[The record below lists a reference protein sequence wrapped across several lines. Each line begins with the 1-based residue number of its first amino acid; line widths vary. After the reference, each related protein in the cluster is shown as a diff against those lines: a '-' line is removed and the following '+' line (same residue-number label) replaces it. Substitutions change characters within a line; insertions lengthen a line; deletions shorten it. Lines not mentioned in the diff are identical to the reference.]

1 MQITITGRHVEITP
15 SLRDYAEQKLKR
27 ISRYSFTPMEATI
40 RLAVEKYRHMAEI
53 VLWVNGRRILA
64 KEETDE
70 MYRSIDLAMEKM
82 EQRLRRFKEKRSRH
96 KPAAKARSKSPKP
109 IKSKPIIG
117 REAHI
122 VSTLTL
128 DDALSHL
135 KSNMSSHLVFIDEE
149 DDKLK
154 LLAREK
160 NDRIEMTELIIG

>member
-1 MQITITGRHVEITP
+1 MQITITGRHMEITP
-15 SLRDYAEQKLKR
+15 ALRDYAEQKLKR
-27 ISRYSFTPMEATI
+27 ISRYSFTPLEATV

-53 VLWVNGRRILA
+53 VLWVNGSRILA

-70 MYRSIDLAMEKM
+70 MYQSIDLAMEKI
-82 EQRLRRFKEKRSRH
+82 EQRLRRFKEKLSRH
-96 KPAAKARSKSPKP
+96 KPAANTRSRSPKP
-109 IKSKPIIG
+109 MKPKPIIA

-135 KSNMSSHLVFIDEE
+135 KSNKSSHLVFIDDA

-160 NDRIEMTELIIG
+160 SDRLEMTELIIE

>member
-27 ISRYSFTPMEATI
+27 ISRYSFSPMEGTV

-53 VLWVNGRRILA
+53 VLWVNGKRILA

-70 MYRSIDLAMEKM
+70 MYKSIDLAMEKM
-82 EQRLRRFKEKRSRH
+82 EQRLRRFKEKLSRH
-96 KPAAKARSKSPKP
+96 KPAANARSKPPMP
-109 IKSKPIIG
+109 IKPKPIIG

-128 DDALSHL
+128 DDALSQL
-135 KSNMSSHLVFIDEE
+135 KSNKSSHLVFIDDA